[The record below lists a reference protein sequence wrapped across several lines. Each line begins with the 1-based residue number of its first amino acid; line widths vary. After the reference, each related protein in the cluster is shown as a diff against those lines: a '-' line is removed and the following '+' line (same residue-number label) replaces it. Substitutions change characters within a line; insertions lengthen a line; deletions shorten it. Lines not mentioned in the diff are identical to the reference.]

1 MNYTPFALFIIGLV
15 GVLFHNLIE
24 LNKLNRAQKGN
35 FSIRDY
41 FKLEIFTILIS
52 ILMAAVSAYL
62 SADIKQLKVITESE
76 YGGLMVGGAFIA
88 IGYMG
93 QSILVA
99 AMGKANKF
107 VNKENEEARQK
118 ADNLPS

>member
-1 MNYTPFALFIIGLV
+1 MNYTPIQLFIIGLV

-35 FSIRDY
+35 FSIKDY
-41 FKLEIFTILIS
+41 FKMEIYTIS
-52 ILMAAVSAYL
+52 ISVLMSGVSAFL
-62 SADIKQLKVITESE
+62 STDIKQLKVIIDSE

-107 VNKENEEARQK
+107 VNKENEEARAK
-118 ADNLPS
+118 ADQV